1 MTAMLV
7 IKTTNGYAAL
17 PYTGPIPADAM
28 AELRIATKID
38 KSYSSGAISMLDVL
52 EDYFEPEEA
61 PEVTSLKV
69 A

>member
-17 PYTGPIPADAM
+17 PYTGTIPADSM
-28 AELRIATKID
+28 ADLRIATKIAT
-38 KSYSSGAISMLDVL
+38 SYSSGSIALTDVL
-52 EDYFEPEEA
+52 EEYFEPEDA